1 MLLSLA
7 LFNSRWWKNARSAE
21 TQQKL
26 VPRVVRSQFFYAPLL
41 IFLQLGIGATM
52 RHQHAGLPVWDF
64 PKAHGQWWPATDNQS
79 IAQYNADRAQLQ
91 SSLYANDQ
99 IYDSKGNPTIFLSTG
114 KEIAPQHITLHM
126 IHRVTAVL
134 IFLMVLGTLILA
146 FQKLGARHILSRLA
160 LGWFGLVLA
169 QAVLGALT
177 VLKYKPADIATL
189 HVVCGALAL
198 GTGLIG
204 TVISRNKFLPAL
216 TGEGLGKAS
225 IESEA
230 TA

>member
-1 MLLSLA
+1 
-7 LFNSRWWKNARSAE
+7 
-21 TQQKL
+21 
-26 VPRVVRSQFFYAPLL
+26 
-41 IFLQLGIGATM
+41 
-52 RHQHAGLPVWDF
+52 
-64 PKAHGQWWPATDNQS
+64 
-79 IAQYNADRAQLQ
+79 
-91 SSLYANDQ
+91 
-99 IYDSKGNPTIFLSTG
+99 
-114 KEIAPQHITLHM
+114 
-126 IHRVTAVL
+126 
-134 IFLMVLGTLILA
+134 MVLGTLILA
-146 FQKLGARHILSRLA
+146 FRKLGAGHILSRLA
-160 LGWFGLVLA
+160 LGLFGLVLA

-198 GTGLIG
+198 GTGFMG